1 MQETALDV
9 VGVTDPVSDAPV
21 IAAMRPGCG
30 PVIVLVLQVT
40 ERGELPQRQKA
51 RL

>member
-9 VGVTDPVSDAPV
+9 VGVTDPVSYAPV
-21 IAAMRPGCG
+21 MAAMRPGC